1 MSLDFCT
8 VLSLSLHL
16 QDLPAITESEG
27 FSLDSSQRDDLC
39 IGVCIRF
46 LLNNHP
52 VGSGAPTEVN
62 ENMVGKQGFHE
73 AAMK

>member
-1 MSLDFCT
+1 M
-8 VLSLSLHL
+8 SLSLRL
-16 QDLPAITESEG
+16 QDLSAITEPEG
-27 FSLDSSQRDDLC
+27 FSLVSSQLDDLC

-62 ENMVGKQGFHE
+62 ESMVGKQGFHE
-73 AAMK
+73 PAMK